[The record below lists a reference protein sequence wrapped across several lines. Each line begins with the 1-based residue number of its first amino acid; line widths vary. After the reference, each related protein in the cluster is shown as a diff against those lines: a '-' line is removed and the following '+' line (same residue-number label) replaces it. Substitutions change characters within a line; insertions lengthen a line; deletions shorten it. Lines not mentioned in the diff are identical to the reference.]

1 VKRILFLPLLQMPS
15 GHHQVANALI
25 RSLHRRAP
33 DIDCRKVDFLSYAN
47 EWLEKVVT
55 GTYLK
60 WIHHFPVTYD
70 KAYRTF
76 ASSSSSDVVQHFQW
90 YERFFVKKM
99 QHLLEKEQP
108 DLIVCTHGF
117 PSSLINRLKMRK
129 VLRTPVINVYT
140 DFFINSIWGRH
151 GIDYHFVADTEL
163 KIELMRS
170 GVPEHRIY
178 TTGIPVDDC
187 FKRTRRFRKLQPPF
201 RVLVSGGSNG
211 LGHIKEI
218 LKKLKPSR
226 DIRYDILCG
235 NNRNL
240 YNEIVSMRSENIQPL
255 PYISSR
261 DEMNQL
267 YDSVDAVMT
276 KAGGVTVSEALF
288 KGLPV
293 FVHASLPGQ
302 ETFNRDY
309 LESRGLIR
317 HLKYDAPFDQQLL
330 EVLTD
335 EDELNEW
342 RSRMEAYRLRLREKA
357 SDAVLQLLQNSNRME
372 KQNV

>member
-1 VKRILFLPLLQMPS
+1 MKRILFLPLLQMPS

-151 GIDYHFVADTEL
+151 GIDYHFV
-163 KIELMRS
+163 
-170 GVPEHRIY
+170 
-178 TTGIPVDDC
+178 
-187 FKRTRRFRKLQPPF
+187 
-201 RVLVSGGSNG
+201 
-211 LGHIKEI
+211 
-218 LKKLKPSR
+218 
-226 DIRYDILCG
+226 
-235 NNRNL
+235 
-240 YNEIVSMRSENIQPL
+240 
-255 PYISSR
+255 
-261 DEMNQL
+261 
-267 YDSVDAVMT
+267 
-276 KAGGVTVSEALF
+276 
-288 KGLPV
+288 
-293 FVHASLPGQ
+293 
-302 ETFNRDY
+302 
-309 LESRGLIR
+309 
-317 HLKYDAPFDQQLL
+317 
-330 EVLTD
+330 
-335 EDELNEW
+335 
-342 RSRMEAYRLRLREKA
+342 YR
-357 SDAVLQLLQNSNRME
+357 
-372 KQNV
+372 